1 MKDVEEYIE
10 LSKTTPTDFEFDRFV
25 RVWVES
31 RKPEIAN
38 ELRSRS
44 QHLEGDIYAYM
55 EAESRR
61 RQREDGPDIPF

>member
-38 ELRSRS
+38 ELRSRYP
-44 QHLEGDIYAYM
+44 HLEGDIYAYM

-61 RQREDGPDIPF
+61 QQLEDGPDIPF